1 MKALVIEDSRLARE
15 GLCRMLERFPELEVV
30 GQAKTAAQAREM
42 IEKHQPDVLFLD
54 IHMPGESGLELLQS
68 LTSTPK
74 IIFTTAYAEYAIN
87 SFDYPTVD
95 YLLKPISHDRLAK
108 SIEKLH
114 AEESAS
120 AQEIPARVLKENSKI
135 FIKDEDQCHLISLSD
150 IAYIESCKNYVRAF
164 FNGKNAFIRKNMTA
178 LEQTLPRAIFFRAN
192 RQFIVNLN
200 RIDQIQPSV
209 NDGYDLVMDDGKVV
223 EVSRRNAIELKD
235 RLSM

>member
-30 GQAKTAAQAREM
+30 GQAKTAAQARELIDM
-42 IEKHQPDVLFLD
+42 HQPDILFLD

-95 YLLKPISHDRLAK
+95 YLLKPISHERLAK
-108 SIEKLH
+108 SIEKLN
-114 AEESAS
+114 AEESTLS
-120 AQEIPARVLKENSKI
+120 QELPARVLKENSKI
-135 FIKDEDQCHLISLSD
+135 FIKDNDQCHLISLSD
-150 IAYIESCKNYVRAF
+150 IVYIESCKNYVCAF
-164 FNGKNAFIRKNMTA
+164 FNGKKAFIRKNMAA
-178 LEQTLPRAIFFRAN
+178 LEQSLPRAIFFRAS

-200 RIDQIQPSV
+200 RIDQIKPGV
-209 NDGYDLVMDDGKVV
+209 NDGYDLVMDDGKRV
-223 EVSRRNAIELKD
+223 EVSRRNAAELKD
-235 RLSM
+235 RLSI

>member
-1 MKALVIEDSRLARE
+1 
-15 GLCRMLERFPELEVV
+15 
-30 GQAKTAAQAREM
+30 M
-42 IEKHQPDVLFLD
+42 IDKHQPDILFLD

-95 YLLKPISHDRLAK
+95 YLLKPISHERLAK
-108 SIEKLH
+108 SIEKLN
-114 AEESAS
+114 AEESTLS
-120 AQEIPARVLKENSKI
+120 QDLPTRVLKEKSKI
-135 FIKDEDQCHLISLSD
+135 FIKDDDQCHLISLSD
-150 IAYIESCKNYVRAF
+150 IVYIESCRNYVRAF
-164 FNGKNAFIRKNMTA
+164 FNGKKAFIRKNMAT
-178 LEQTLPRAIFFRAN
+178 LEQTLPRSIFFRAS

-223 EVSRRNAIELKD
+223 EVSRRNAIGLKD

>member
-30 GQAKTAAQAREM
+30 GQAKTAVQAREL
-42 IEKHQPDVLFLD
+42 IDKHQPDILFLD

-95 YLLKPISHDRLAK
+95 YLLKPISHERLAK

-114 AEESAS
+114 AEESPLS
-120 AQEIPARVLKENSKI
+120 QDLPARVLKENSKI
-135 FIKDEDQCHLISLSD
+135 FIKDNDQCHLISLSD
-150 IAYIESCKNYVRAF
+150 IVYIESCKNYVCAF
-164 FNGKNAFIRKNMTA
+164 FNEKKAFIRKNMAA
-178 LEQTLPRAIFFRAN
+178 LEQTLPRAIFFRAS

-200 RIDQIQPSV
+200 RIDQIKPSV
-209 NDGYDLVMDDGKVV
+209 QDGYDLVMDDGKLV
-223 EVSRRNAIELKD
+223 EVSRRNAAELKD
-235 RLSM
+235 RLSI

>member
-30 GQAKTAAQAREM
+30 GQAKTAVQAREM
-42 IEKHQPDVLFLD
+42 IDKHQPDVLFLD

-95 YLLKPISHDRLAK
+95 YLLKPISHERLAK
-108 SIEKLH
+108 SIEKLN
-114 AEESAS
+114 AEESPLS
-120 AQEIPARVLKENSKI
+120 QHLPERVLKEKSKI
-135 FIKDEDQCHLISLSD
+135 FIKDDDQCHLISLSD
-150 IAYIESCKNYVRAF
+150 IVYIESCKNYVCAF
-164 FNGKNAFIRKNMTA
+164 FNGKKAFIRKNMAA
-178 LEQTLPRAIFFRAN
+178 LEQALPRSIFFRAS

-200 RIDQIQPSV
+200 RIDQIQPSL
-209 NDGYDLVMDDGKVV
+209 NDGYDLIMDDGTVV